1 MQDTTT
7 LTGRDQRFHAVNYL
21 LNTPALKTLW
31 DEYGIVI
38 VGDLPIHRL
47 HAIQLLFSY
56 HSLRDLLHQPFTAA
70 FP

>member
-1 MQDTTT
+1 M
-7 LTGRDQRFHAVNYL
+7 NYL
-21 LNTPALKTLW
+21 LNTLALKTLW